1 MRALG
6 DRVFA
11 DWVWGSF
18 ALYAGWLLLVVVA
31 CLVYAGVGNIADALV
46 SEELRFATRLSLLTA
61 TISTL
66 LSLLIGIPSAY
77 ALTHLRGRLKT
88 VVDTFLDLTLVLPPV
103 AIGVA
108 LLVFFS
114 QFPVPN
120 RSLDK
125 WLQQI
130 GMPVVFEVP
139 A

>member
-66 LSLLIGIPSAY
+66 LSLLIGIPSASTPNTTN
-77 ALTHLRGRLKT
+77 ATQTGMWQA
-88 VVDTFLDLTLVLPPV
+88 TLSD
-103 AIGVA
+103 AMHWA
-108 LLVFFS
+108 S
-114 QFPVPN
+114 
-120 RSLDK
+120 S
-125 WLQQI
+125 
-130 GMPVVFEVP
+130 MT
-139 A
+139 